1 MRLALS
7 KKKVLG
13 MQNRC
18 PQLIVCGFNTTVMVL
33 TKYLEKLTF
42 TAQEVLSGRYQ
53 CKFMKNEQTQTMR

>member
-1 MRLALS
+1 MTLALP

-18 PQLIVCGFNTTVMVL
+18 PQLIVCGFNNTVMVL
-33 TKYLEKLTF
+33 TKYLEKLTI

-53 CKFMKNEQTQTMR
+53 CKFMQNQ